1 MNNIVC
7 VTSPVSVGC
16 SFIDWSIHFLSGKS
30 KFYSVKNSAWIPVTD
45 NPLLETTAHG
55 HKKNH
60 PAGHDMSWSYINQLS
75 TISKN
80 VLVSVYP
87 HPLPANIAAQ
97 KIGIA
102 GDLTPEKH
110 KQLKK
115 YQQDDYAKIINSF
128 LDANINVVYVSLGKK
143 NILYTKECR
152 ALGRLYFKDQTP
164 KSFEEANEHLDQ
176 LFFADSINY
185 WQQHKLTNIW
195 DLRERLALCHRP
207 FNTDILMEELEIT
220 RTNRYLEINAES
232 MWYNGKNTIKKIMK
246 FLNIDIDTTTW
257 DHWIEVYY
265 KWQQI
270 QLNVLD
276 FVINFEYIINAI
288 VNNWHYEIGNLTFEQ
303 EIIIQHCLIYQH
315 GLNLKTWQLEKFPS
329 AAQDLHELLEPNI
342 HSVLN
347 IY

>member
-16 SFIDWSIHFLSGKS
+16 SFIDWSIHFLSGNS

-45 NPLLETTAHG
+45 DPLTEINAHG

-60 PAGHDMSWSYINQLS
+60 SSGHDTSWSYINQLS
-75 TISKN
+75 TLPKN
-80 VLVSVYP
+80 ELVSVYP
-87 HPLPANIAAQ
+87 FPLHADIVAQ

-102 GDLTPEKH
+102 GDLTPEKL

-115 YQQDDYAKIINSF
+115 YQEDDYANLINSF
-128 LDANINVVYVSLGKK
+128 LDANINVVYVSLSKK
-143 NILYTKECR
+143 NILYTRKDR
-152 ALGRLYFKDQTP
+152 ALERLYFKDQIP
-164 KSFEEANEHLDQ
+164 KSFEEANEHIDQ
-176 LFFADSINY
+176 LFFADSANY

-195 DLRERLALCHRP
+195 DRRERLALCRRP
-207 FNTDILMEELEIT
+207 FDTDRLMEGLEFN
-220 RTNRYLEINAES
+220 RTKQYLEINAES

-246 FLNIDIDTTTW
+246 FLNIDIDKTTW
-257 DHWIEVYY
+257 DHWINVYY

-270 QLNVLD
+270 QLDALE
-276 FVINFEYIINAI
+276 FVINVEYIINAI
-288 VNNWHYEIGNLTFEQ
+288 VHNWYYEIDNLTFEQ
-303 EIIIQHCLIYQH
+303 EVIIQHCLIYQH

-329 AAQDLHELLEPNI
+329 NTQDLHKLLESNI
-342 HSVLN
+342 HPVPT